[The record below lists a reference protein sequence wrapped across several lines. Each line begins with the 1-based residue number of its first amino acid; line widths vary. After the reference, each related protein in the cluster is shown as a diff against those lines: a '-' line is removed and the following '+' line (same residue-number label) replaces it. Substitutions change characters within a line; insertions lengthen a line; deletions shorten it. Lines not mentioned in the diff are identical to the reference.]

1 MSALYYFIVRAIDLG
16 NTPRI
21 FFKLQF
27 ELTCLYM
34 KQLPDIAIK
43 LGIAVCLDDYLSVC
57 HEMFIVLI
65 IFPFLEFLI
74 NIGLY

>member
-1 MSALYYFIVRAIDLG
+1 MYFPKSVQLYTYMFSLYYFIVRAIDLG
-16 NTPRI
+16 I
-21 FFKLQF
+21 FKFQF

-57 HEMFIVLI
+57 L
-65 IFPFLEFLI
+65 
-74 NIGLY
+74 